1 MKTKKILIEKA
12 VYATKLNEANCKGV
26 IDSAVQT
33 IVNTLKR
40 GESITIN
47 GLGTFKV
54 VERAGRTY
62 RNPATGESITVSA
75 HKAVKFT
82 PCLALKNL

>member
-1 MKTKKILIEKA
+1 MQTKKILIEKA
-12 VYATKLNEANCKGV
+12 VRATKLNEANCKGV

-33 IVNTLKR
+33 IVDTLKR

-62 RNPATGESITVSA
+62 RNPATGEAVTVSA
-75 HKAVKFT
+75 HKAVKFN